1 MTLNI
6 AKKIAFDERREIAAD
21 LVGQMELD
29 VDPSL
34 PLDNLE
40 KNIVCV
46 DALFDDWP
54 EVDAIVSNRHFSA
67 GSEHAAARRRAAR
80 DCPADDDGPRRACS
94 TPSTAASTA

>member
-1 MTLNI
+1 MAIQTSSFFGIDINPFAVELAKVTLNI

-40 KNIVCV
+40 KNIANGYRSRSRC
-46 DALFDDWP
+46 ATWRGCL
-54 EVDAIVSNRHFSA
+54 
-67 GSEHAAARRRAAR
+67 RAADSITTR
-80 DCPADDDGPRRACS
+80 LI
-94 TPSTAASTA
+94 